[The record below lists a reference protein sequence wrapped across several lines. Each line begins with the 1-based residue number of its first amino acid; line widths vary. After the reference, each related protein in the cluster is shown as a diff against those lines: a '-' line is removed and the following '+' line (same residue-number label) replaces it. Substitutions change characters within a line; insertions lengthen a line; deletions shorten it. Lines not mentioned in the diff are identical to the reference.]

1 MAAEKEMFLLHFN
14 SFENNIC
21 STWQS
26 LHNDNDFSDVTIA
39 CDDNP
44 NHQIQAHKIILSSFS
59 PVFNHLLRISPG
71 QKPLLYLRGVKY
83 DELVDMMDYIY
94 KGEVNIV
101 TEELNNFI
109 ALAQDLK
116 VKGLTEEMHS
126 NVELILNNSNPRIKY
141 PHGEAETID
150 LSKSPPKSP
159 EKRKTVTIN
168 SPKDEKFPTS
178 TAKNEDGCSEFKMDL
193 SVSDSGD
200 MVEEE
205 KYETFPSHMTTIT
218 NEDKALTEEDEEIAT
233 LAWEESMLSQEEDEN
248 DDDRSC
254 KKKLSDS
261 PRQDVVYYTC
271 EHCNYKTPRKYN
283 LQQHVGS
290 MHEGVRYSCEQC
302 NFKTPRRYNLAQHIE
317 SMHEGVRYKCD
328 HCEYM
333 ATKKAY
339 LKIHVAKKHSQFLKN

>member
-1 MAAEKEMFLLHFN
+1 MADEKEMFLLHFN
-14 SFENNIC
+14 SFESNIS

-26 LHNDNDFSDVTIA
+26 LHRDNDFSDVTIA

-71 QKPLLYLRGVKY
+71 KKPLLYLRGVKY

-116 VKGLTEEMHS
+116 IKGLTEDMPT
-126 NVELILNNSNPRIKY
+126 NVELILSNSNPRIKY
-141 PHGEAETID
+141 PHAETETID

-159 EKRKTVTIN
+159 EKRKRI
-168 SPKDEKFPTS
+168 SPVKEEKNPTTS
-178 TAKNEDGCSEFKMDL
+178 IKNEDDCPVFKMDL
-193 SVSDSGD
+193 SASVSGD
-200 MVEEE
+200 IVEEE
-205 KYETFPSHMTTIT
+205 KYETFPPHMTTIT
-218 NEDKALTEEDEEIAT
+218 NEDKEITEEDEEIGM

-248 DDDRSC
+248 DDRRC
-254 KKKLSDS
+254 KKKQSNS
-261 PRQDVVYYTC
+261 PRQDVALYTC

-302 NFKTPRRYNLAQHIE
+302 NFKTPRRYNLDQHIK

-328 HCEYM
+328 HCEYV